1 MPLSVVYFHKVEPAR
16 CTLGSTI
23 ALKRSRLLQ
32 MKQTLTFPLPSVLFL
47 ELLDFSSQ
55 LFRLLLLAFYFSN
68 HLQHILFL
76 FLNELILLTEL
87 CKKHMA
93 LNIYALFYDTLKK
106 SQKEKKIKK
115 SKKLPTS

>member
-1 MPLSVVYFHKVEPAR
+1 
-16 CTLGSTI
+16 
-23 ALKRSRLLQ
+23 
-32 MKQTLTFPLPSVLFL
+32 
-47 ELLDFSSQ
+47 
-55 LFRLLLLAFYFSN
+55 
-68 HLQHILFL
+68 
-76 FLNELILLTEL
+76 LNELILLTEL